1 MDDEGV
7 MGRIEELVAEEHR
20 LLEKGDGGELG
31 DADTP
36 A

>member
-7 MGRIEELVAEEHR
+7 MGRIEELVAR
-20 LLEKGDGGELG
+20 STGCSRRVTGASSGMPT
-31 DADTP
+31 TP